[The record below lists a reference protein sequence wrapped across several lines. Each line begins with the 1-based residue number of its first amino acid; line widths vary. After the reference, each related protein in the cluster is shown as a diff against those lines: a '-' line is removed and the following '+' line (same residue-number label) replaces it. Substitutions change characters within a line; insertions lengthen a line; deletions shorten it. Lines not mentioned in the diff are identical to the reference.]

1 MNQASGPLLEG
12 REPLRLISIVL
23 FFLSVNSCPA
33 GHAAKPRRAVA
44 SATPPAAASKPLRV
58 IARRV
63 PPRRLCK
70 LGAKGSIDPCGI
82 QSTSR
87 DPAVVA
93 VACAG
98 FSACGYGD

>member
-70 LGAKGSIDPCGI
+70 LGAKGSIDLCGN
-82 QSTSR
+82 QYTSR
-87 DPAVVA
+87 DR
-93 VACAG
+93 ACWTVDW
-98 FSACGYGD
+98 SGYIANV